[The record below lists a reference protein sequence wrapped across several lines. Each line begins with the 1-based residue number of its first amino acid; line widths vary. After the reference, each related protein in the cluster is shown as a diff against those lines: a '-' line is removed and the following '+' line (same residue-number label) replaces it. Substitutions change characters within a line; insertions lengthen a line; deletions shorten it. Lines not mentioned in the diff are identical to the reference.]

1 MKCFLY
7 KFCFQ
12 NKITKS
18 IVKRIENRLKIIYPL
33 DSQTL
38 IRKTEQEF
46 IKLILMAVLFMTII
60 FSLGRVSFYFCITGA
75 VLLYVQGLNSIYSGY
90 DRLEIKLLKQ
100 FEKFIQDIRFQ
111 FRFDGMLEEAMQ
123 EAVQNSGYEM
133 SLQGMKMIES
143 LNAWKKDENGEIYEE
158 LAPNHFFL
166 TFYALCET
174 VIFYGDKKINDKSL
188 FLTNIGYLK
197 EDINIEILKR
207 EKTRALFMGLC
218 GVTIFPVFSIK
229 LIERWGIYNMPELQG
244 FYLELAGAATTV
256 FITAIT
262 LMIYHVIMKLKYPID
277 FDRHKSRWVEELL
290 DIQWMNKLLM
300 KRISKKYHYYYN
312 REQMLKSIVYPYNV
326 KELMAKQIING
337 GIIFVLIL
345 TLLISIGLF
354 RVSVMGITYGGFI
367 LGMVLAV
374 FGSVIAYHFETFNI
388 MMRKKMLEI
397 HREEEVVRFQSIIL
411 ILMYMDRV
419 TVELIIE
426 WMEQFAVVFKN
437 NLEMI
442 ADNLAYDGVQAFYKA
457 KETISFLPYER
468 ILDSF
473 IASDRVGI
481 SEAFS
486 DILSERIYYIE
497 KHKQENEVILNNKAV
512 VAKTIA
518 FIPLCLVIIA
528 ELVVPFVYYGLK
540 QLSAFKL

>member
-1 MKCFLY
+1 MKYFLY
-7 KFCFQ
+7 DFCSK
-12 NKITKS
+12 NRISKS
-18 IVKRIENRLKIIYPL
+18 MVKRIENRLKIIYPM
-33 DSQTL
+33 DSQAL
-38 IRKTEQEF
+38 IWRTEQEL
-46 IKLILMAVLFMTII
+46 IKLIMMAVLFMAVIL
-60 FSLGRVSFYFCITGA
+60 FLGRVSFYFCIAGA
-75 VLLYVQGLNSIYSGY
+75 VLLYAQGLNSVYSGY

-111 FRFDGMLEEAMQ
+111 FRFDGMLEEALQ

-143 LNAWKKDENGEIYEE
+143 LNAWKRDESGEVYEE

-174 VIFYGDKKINDKSL
+174 VIFYGDKKINGKSL

-207 EKTRALFMGLC
+207 EKTRALFMGLL

-229 LIERWGIYNMPELQG
+229 LIEQWGIHNMPELQG
-244 FYLELAGAATTV
+244 FYFEIAGAITTV
-256 FITAIT
+256 IITAVT
-262 LMIYHVIMKLKYPID
+262 LVIYHVIMKLKYPID
-277 FDRHKSRWVEELL
+277 FDRHKSQWVEEFL
-290 DIQWMNKLLM
+290 DIQWINQLLM
-300 KRISKKYHYYYN
+300 KRISKKYHYYYS
-312 REQMLKSIVYPYNV
+312 RGQMLKSIVYPYNI
-326 KELMAKQIING
+326 KELMGKQIMN
-337 GIIFVLIL
+337 GIITFIIML
-345 TLLISIGLF
+345 TLLTSIGLF
-354 RVSVMGITYGGFI
+354 RISIMGVTYGGFL
-367 LGMVLAV
+367 LGMIIAV
-374 FGSVIAYHFETFNI
+374 CSSVIAYHYETINI
-388 MMRKKMLEI
+388 IIRKKMLEI
-397 HREEEVVRFQSIIL
+397 NREEEVVRFQSIIL

-426 WMEQFAVVFKN
+426 WMEQFALVFRN

-442 ADNLAYDGVQAFYKA
+442 ADSLVYDGIQAFYKA

-468 ILDSF
+468 ILDCF

-486 DILSERIYYIE
+486 DILLERIYYIE

-528 ELVVPFVYYGLK
+528 ELIVPFVYFGLK

>member
-1 MKCFLY
+1 MKYFLY
-7 KFCFQ
+7 DFCSK
-12 NKITKS
+12 NRITKS
-18 IVKRIENRLKIIYPL
+18 MIKRIENRLKIIYPVE
-33 DSQTL
+33 SQTL
-38 IRKTEQEF
+38 IRKTEQEL
-46 IKLILMAVLFMTII
+46 IKLILIAVLFMTII
-60 FSLGRVSFYFCITGA
+60 LLLGRVSFYFCIAGT
-75 VLLYVQGLNSIYSGY
+75 VLLYVQGLNSVYSGY

-111 FRFDGMLEEAMQ
+111 FRFDGMLEEALQ

-143 LNAWKKDENGEIYEE
+143 LNAWKKDETGEVYEE

-174 VIFYGDKKINDKSL
+174 VIFYGDKKINGKSL
-188 FLTNIGYLK
+188 FLTNISYLK

-207 EKTRALFMGLC
+207 EKTRALFMGLF

-229 LIERWGIYNMPELQG
+229 LIEQWGIHNMPELQG
-244 FYLELAGAATTV
+244 FYLEIAGAITTV
-256 FITAIT
+256 IITAVT
-262 LMIYHVIMKLKYPID
+262 LVIYHVIMKLKYPID
-277 FDRHKSRWVEELL
+277 FYRHKSQWVEEFL
-290 DIQWMNKLLM
+290 DIQWINKLLM

-326 KELMAKQIING
+326 KELMGKQIMNG
-337 GIIFVLIL
+337 AITFIIMV
-345 TLLISIGLF
+345 TLLTSIGLF
-354 RVSVMGITYGGFI
+354 RISIMGVAYGGFL
-367 LGMVLAV
+367 LGIICAV
-374 FGSVIAYHFETFNI
+374 CGSVIAYHYETINI

-397 HREEEVVRFQSIIL
+397 NREEEVVRFQSIIL
-411 ILMYMDRV
+411 ILMYMDRI

-426 WMEQFAVVFKN
+426 WMEQFALVFRN

-442 ADNLAYDGVQAFYKA
+442 ADSLTYDGIQAFYKA

-468 ILDSF
+468 ILDCF

-512 VAKTIA
+512 IAKTMA

-528 ELVVPFVYYGLK
+528 ELIVPFVYFGLK

>member
-1 MKCFLY
+1 MKYFLY
-7 KFCFQ
+7 DFCSK
-12 NKITKS
+12 NRISKS
-18 IVKRIENRLKIIYPL
+18 MVKRIENRLKIIYPM
-33 DSQTL
+33 DSQAL
-38 IRKTEQEF
+38 IWRTEQEL
-46 IKLILMAVLFMTII
+46 IKLIMMAVLFMAVIL
-60 FSLGRVSFYFCITGA
+60 FLGRVSFYFCIAGA
-75 VLLYVQGLNSIYSGY
+75 VLLYAQGLNSVYSGY

-111 FRFDGMLEEAMQ
+111 FRFDGMLEEALQ

-133 SLQGMKMIES
+133 SLKGMKMIES
-143 LNAWKKDENGEIYEE
+143 LNAWKRDESGEVYEE

-174 VIFYGDKKINDKSL
+174 VIF
-188 FLTNIGYLK
+188 
-197 EDINIEILKR
+197 
-207 EKTRALFMGLC
+207 MGLL

-229 LIERWGIYNMPELQG
+229 LIEQWGIHNMPELQG
-244 FYLELAGAATTV
+244 FYFEIAGAITTV
-256 FITAIT
+256 IITAVT
-262 LMIYHVIMKLKYPID
+262 LVIYHVIMKLKYPID
-277 FDRHKSRWVEELL
+277 FDRHKSQWVEEFL
-290 DIQWMNKLLM
+290 DIQWINQLLM
-300 KRISKKYHYYYN
+300 KRISKKYHYYYS
-312 REQMLKSIVYPYNV
+312 REQMLKSIVYPYNI
-326 KELMAKQIING
+326 KELMGKQIMN
-337 GIIFVLIL
+337 GIITFIIML
-345 TLLISIGLF
+345 TLLTSIGLF
-354 RVSVMGITYGGFI
+354 RISIMGVTYGGFL
-367 LGMVLAV
+367 LGMIIAV
-374 FGSVIAYHFETFNI
+374 CSSVIAYHYETINI
-388 MMRKKMLEI
+388 IIRKKMLEI
-397 HREEEVVRFQSIIL
+397 NREEEVVRFQSIIL

-426 WMEQFAVVFKN
+426 WMEQFALVFRN

-442 ADNLAYDGVQAFYKA
+442 ADSLVYDGIQAFYKA

-468 ILDSF
+468 ILDCF

-486 DILSERIYYIE
+486 DILLERIYYIE

-528 ELVVPFVYYGLK
+528 ELIVPFVYFGLK

>member
-1 MKCFLY
+1 MI
-7 KFCFQ
+7 
-12 NKITKS
+12 N
-18 IVKRIENRLKIIYPL
+18 RIENRLKIIYPM

-38 IRKTEQEF
+38 IRKTEQKL
-46 IKLILMAVLFMTII
+46 IKLIFMAVLFMTII
-60 FSLGRVSFYFCITGA
+60 VLLGRVSFYFCIAGA
-75 VLLYVQGLNSIYSGY
+75 VLLYAQGLNSIYSGY

-111 FRFDGMLEEAMQ
+111 FRFDGMLEEALQ

-143 LNAWKKDENGEIYEE
+143 LNAWKKEESVEVYEE
-158 LAPNHFFL
+158 LAPNHLFL

-174 VIFYGDKKINDKSL
+174 VIFYGDKKIKGKSL

-207 EKTRALFMGLC
+207 EKTRALFMGLT
-218 GVTIFPVFSIK
+218 GVTILPVFSIK
-229 LIERWGIYNMPELQG
+229 LIEQWGIHNMPELRG
-244 FYLELAGAATTV
+244 FYLEIAGAITTV
-256 FITAIT
+256 FITAVS
-262 LMIYHVIMKLKYPID
+262 LMIYHIIMKLKYPID
-277 FDRHKSRWVEELL
+277 FDRHKSQWVEEFL
-290 DIQWMNKLLM
+290 DIQWINRLLM

-326 KELMAKQIING
+326 KELMAKQIMNG
-337 GIIFVLIL
+337 GITFIIML
-345 TLLISIGLF
+345 TLLTSIGLF
-354 RVSVMGITYGGFI
+354 RISVMGVAYGGFL
-367 LGMVLAV
+367 LGIFLTVCS
-374 FGSVIAYHFETFNI
+374 SVIAYHFETLNI
-388 MMRKKMLEI
+388 MMRKMMLEI

-442 ADNLAYDGVQAFYKA
+442 ADSLTYDGIQAFYKA

-468 ILDSF
+468 ILDCF
-473 IASDRVGI
+473 IVSDRIGI

-528 ELVVPFVYYGLK
+528 ELIVPFVYYGLK

>member
-1 MKCFLY
+1 MRYFLF
-7 KFCFQ
+7 KFCSE
-12 NKITKS
+12 NRITKNMT
-18 IVKRIENRLKIIYPL
+18 KRIENRLKIIYPM
-33 DSQTL
+33 DTQTL
-38 IRKTEQEF
+38 VRKTEREL
-46 IKLILMAVLFMTII
+46 IKLILTVCFFMMVIVLM
-60 FSLGRVSFYFCITGA
+60 GRLSFYFFISGA
-75 VLLYVQGLNSIYSGY
+75 VLLYVQGLNSIYSAY
-90 DRLEIKLLKQ
+90 DCLEIKLLKQ

-111 FRFDGMLEEAMQ
+111 FRFDGMLEEALQ

-143 LNAWKKDENGEIYEE
+143 LNAWKNDEYNESYEE

-174 VIFYGDKKINDKSL
+174 VICYGDKMINGQSL

-207 EKTRALFMGLC
+207 EKNRALFMGLF
-218 GVTIFPVFSIK
+218 GVTIVPVFSIK
-229 LIERWGIYNMPELQG
+229 LIEQWGVHNMPELKG
-244 FYLELAGAATTV
+244 FYFEIAGAITMV
-256 FITAIT
+256 LITAAT
-262 LMIYHVIMKLKYPID
+262 LIIYHVIMKLKYPID
-277 FDRHKSRWVEELL
+277 FDRHKSQWVVEFLE
-290 DIQWMNKLLM
+290 IEWINRLLM
-300 KRISKKYHYYYN
+300 RRISKNYHYYYN

-326 KELMAKQIING
+326 KELMGKQMMNG
-337 GIIFVLIL
+337 GITFIIMLA
-345 TLLISIGLF
+345 LLAGTGLF
-354 RVSVMGITYGGFI
+354 QIPIMGVTYGGC
-367 LGMVLAV
+367 LVGMILAV
-374 FGSVIAYHFETFNI
+374 SASLLAYHYETINI

-397 HREEEVVRFQSIIL
+397 NREEEVVRFQSIIL

-419 TVELIIE
+419 TVELIVE
-426 WMEQFAVVFKN
+426 WMEAFAVVFKN

-442 ADNLAYDGVQAFYKA
+442 ADSMAYDGIQAFYKA

-468 ILDSF
+468 LLDCF

-481 SEAFS
+481 GEAFS
-486 DILSERIYYIE
+486 DVLSERIYYIE

-528 ELVVPFVYYGLK
+528 ELIAPFVYYGLK
-540 QLSAFKL
+540 QLSAFKI

>member
-1 MKCFLY
+1 M
-7 KFCFQ
+7 
-12 NKITKS
+12 
-18 IVKRIENRLKIIYPL
+18 VKRIENRLKIIYPM
-33 DSQTL
+33 DSQAL
-38 IRKTEQEF
+38 IWRTEQEL
-46 IKLILMAVLFMTII
+46 IKLIMMAVLFMAVIL
-60 FSLGRVSFYFCITGA
+60 FLGRVSFYFCIAGA
-75 VLLYVQGLNSIYSGY
+75 VLLYAQGLNSVYSGY

-111 FRFDGMLEEAMQ
+111 FRFDGMLEEALQ

-143 LNAWKKDENGEIYEE
+143 LNAWKRDESGEVYEE

-174 VIFYGDKKINDKSL
+174 VIFYGDKKINGKSL

-207 EKTRALFMGLC
+207 EKTRALFMGLL

-229 LIERWGIYNMPELQG
+229 LIEQWGIHNMPELQG
-244 FYLELAGAATTV
+244 FYFEIAGAITTV
-256 FITAIT
+256 IITAVT
-262 LMIYHVIMKLKYPID
+262 LVIYHVIMKLKYPID
-277 FDRHKSRWVEELL
+277 FDRHKSQWVEEFL
-290 DIQWMNKLLM
+290 DIQWINQLLM
-300 KRISKKYHYYYN
+300 KRISKKYHYYYS
-312 REQMLKSIVYPYNV
+312 REQMLKSIVYPYNI
-326 KELMAKQIING
+326 KELMGKQIMN
-337 GIIFVLIL
+337 GIITFIIML
-345 TLLISIGLF
+345 TLLTSIGLF
-354 RVSVMGITYGGFI
+354 RISIMGVTYGGFL
-367 LGMVLAV
+367 LGMIIAV
-374 FGSVIAYHFETFNI
+374 CSSVIAYHYETINI
-388 MMRKKMLEI
+388 IIRKKMLEI
-397 HREEEVVRFQSIIL
+397 NREEEVVRFQSIIL

-426 WMEQFAVVFKN
+426 WMEQFALVFRN

-442 ADNLAYDGVQAFYKA
+442 ADSLVYDGIQAFYKA

-468 ILDSF
+468 ILDCF

-486 DILSERIYYIE
+486 DILPERIYYIE

-528 ELVVPFVYYGLK
+528 ELIVPFVYFGLK